1 MGRTGEEH
9 LKAVGTALTCRRVK
23 EHKAGQRDGPA
34 RAVVGLRMGTGWVG
48 SLRLSFSLCSVG
60 SH

>member
-9 LKAVGTALTCRRVK
+9 LEAVGTALTCRWVK

-34 RAVVGLRMGTGWVG
+34 RAVVGLRKARTGSGHLV
-48 SLRLSFSLCSVG
+48 
-60 SH
+60 